1 MTDERLAE
9 LMVKVVDEVATL
21 AEREELMTHIQGDE
35 TLRRELETH
44 RAMKAVTD
52 GWVER
57 LAYDL
62 ALDHHEGVRGDGL
75 VRSVGLS
82 ALLLGFGVLVVWG
95 GIEIGIDPEAP
106 TWVKAGLGL
115 MGGGAGLLLFSVI
128 RWRWKTAPTDKYREV
143 NR

>member
-1 MTDERLAE
+1 MTDARLAE

-44 RAMKAVTD
+44 MAMKAITD

-62 ALDHHEGVRGDGL
+62 ALDHHEAARGEGWM
-75 VRSVGLS
+75 RSIGLS
-82 ALLLGFGVLVVWG
+82 ALLLGFGVLAIWG
-95 GIEIGIDPEAP
+95 GVEIFVDPEAP
-106 TWVKAGLGL
+106 IWVKAGLGL

-128 RWRWKTAPTDKYREV
+128 RWRWKTAPSDKYREV